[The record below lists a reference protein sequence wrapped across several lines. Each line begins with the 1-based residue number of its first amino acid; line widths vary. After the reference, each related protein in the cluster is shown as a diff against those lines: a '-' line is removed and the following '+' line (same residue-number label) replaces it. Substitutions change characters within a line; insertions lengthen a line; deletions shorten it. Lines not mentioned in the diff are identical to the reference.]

1 MRGRKSFGKTPFK
14 QDNSNKDRESTIRN
28 SKYRMTTAHSVDIN
42 SQRKKVFQTSHS
54 VIGIVLVL
62 AICILHGGC
71 LFEATQVV
79 QKTLFFYDEYGLVK
93 AR

>member
-1 MRGRKSFGKTPFK
+1 MMISRITFSKYSVRQGNAGRMV
-14 QDNSNKDRESTIRN
+14 DRESTIRN

-62 AICILHGGC
+62 AICILHGGY
-71 LFEATQVV
+71 LFEATQVG
-79 QKTLFFYDEYGLVK
+79 QNT
-93 AR
+93 